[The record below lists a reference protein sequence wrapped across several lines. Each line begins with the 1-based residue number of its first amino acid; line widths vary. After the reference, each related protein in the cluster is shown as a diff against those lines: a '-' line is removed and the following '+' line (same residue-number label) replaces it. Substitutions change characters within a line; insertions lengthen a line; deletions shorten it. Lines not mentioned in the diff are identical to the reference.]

1 MAFFGS
7 GYFGQGFTPA
17 DILFAQQNQQQ
28 PTAGSFQAPQQP
40 TGSFFGSNPN
50 LAQTGGLLSLLGT
63 DGQQE
68 KQGQSQQGG
77 IPSTTSAS
85 ASGSFFGGKREP
97 SFEEQE
103 REYSSIRDQ
112 VMKDPG
118 SAALLAGLS
127 ILSANRPRNGRTP
140 SLGELV
146 GAGGLGMIQ
155 GLGQMQQAQDVR
167 ERERQLSQYRGLQ
180 MENIRGSMADAQRKR
195 EAMARLQEPGGW
207 TEENIAAAFP
217 ELNVQNRYRREADE
231 RDYQQRLDMLNR
243 QNAFQRSLQDARL
256 SAENRR
262 NEYKYVDGLG
272 FVDLRT
278 RKVLPFLDEYGE
290 PILTPKQKKET
301 AEADKL
307 QLANEEKKK
316 QAIYSARTAVGEI
329 GNALALIGN
338 PKDINWNMG
347 LTGSLL
353 RKLPGS
359 SANDLQASLD
369 TIGSGVML
377 DRLQA
382 LKEASP
388 TGASGMGQLSNQ
400 EGKILRDAQG
410 SLSLNQSP
418 EQLRRNLN
426 RILDIQKEMM
436 KSWGYSDDEIETIFK
451 SSQNDKKKSPS
462 GDIKS
467 LPDRLNVINYTD
479 IIKE

>member
-77 IPSTTSAS
+77 ASSTTSAS

-140 SLGELV
+140 GLGELV

-167 ERERQLSQYRGLQ
+167 RKQQMDMEMKRAELVGKNYQVDSTNGYLIDKRTGQAVPLSGWQAKPSGEAAQYLALSPEERAVWDARSIVLKQAGRPVTSVSNYTTIPYEKEFWKNEGKRDSETLGTYREQSRAAQDRINQYEALESLYNSGLQ
-180 MENIRGSMADAQRKR
+180 TGWGEEAKNNIAKVLNGLGVSQSALDSLGFQNIANFEGMQNLQSKAVMGALLEQKGVQTEGDAQRAAQTWAQIGNTKEGNLWVNQYAKNLAQRQIERSDYIIKEAYKQGGNVSAAENKWKAYEKTLPSVVPPTPTTRTQGGDTR
-195 EAMARLQEPGGW
+195 EAMDKSPR
-207 TEENIAAAFP
+207 
-217 ELNVQNRYRREADE
+217 RYR
-231 RDYQQRLDMLNR
+231 YTLDG
-243 QNAFQRSLQDARL
+243 S
-256 SAENRR
+256 
-262 NEYKYVDGLG
+262 
-272 FVDLRT
+272 
-278 RKVLPFLDEYGE
+278 
-290 PILTPKQKKET
+290 KQ
-301 AEADKL
+301 
-307 QLANEEKKK
+307 
-316 QAIYSARTAVGEI
+316 
-329 GNALALIGN
+329 
-338 PKDINWNMG
+338 
-347 LTGSLL
+347 
-353 RKLPGS
+353 
-359 SANDLQASLD
+359 
-369 TIGSGVML
+369 
-377 DRLQA
+377 
-382 LKEASP
+382 
-388 TGASGMGQLSNQ
+388 
-400 EGKILRDAQG
+400 
-410 SLSLNQSP
+410 
-418 EQLRRNLN
+418 
-426 RILDIQKEMM
+426 
-436 KSWGYSDDEIETIFK
+436 
-451 SSQNDKKKSPS
+451 
-462 GDIKS
+462 
-467 LPDRLNVINYTD
+467 
-479 IIKE
+479 

>member
-1 MAFFGS
+1 MAFFGN
-7 GYFGQGFTPA
+7 GDLFGQGFLPA
-17 DILFAQQNQQQ
+17 SLLYAQQNQQ
-28 PTAGSFQAPQQP
+28 PAPGGIQAPQQP
-40 TGSFFGSNPN
+40 AGSFFGSDPN
-50 LAQTGGLLSLLGT
+50 AAQSGGLLGQFGYGQEQ
-63 DGQQE
+63 GQQAP
-68 KQGQSQQGG
+68 GGSISPAPSQEAGG
-77 IPSTTSAS
+77 
-85 ASGSFFGGKREP
+85 FFGGGKREP

-140 SLGELV
+140 GLGELA

-155 GLGQMQQAQDVR
+155 GLGQMQQAQDAR

-180 MENIRGSMADAQRKR
+180 MENMRGSMADAQRKR
-195 EAMARLQEPGGW
+195 EAMARLQELGGW

-217 ELNVQNRYRREADE
+217 ELNIQNRYRRESEE
-231 RDYQQRLDMLNR
+231 RDYQQRLNLLDR

-256 SAENRR
+256 SAENGR

-272 FVDLRT
+272 FVDLKT
-278 RKVLPFLDEYGE
+278 RKVLPFLDESGE
-290 PILTPKQKKET
+290 PILTPKQKKEI

-316 QAIYSARTAVGEI
+316 QAIYSAKTAVGEI
-329 GNALALIGN
+329 GNALDLIGN

-347 LTGSLL
+347 VTGSLL

-377 DRLQA
+377 NSLQA

-418 EQLRRNLN
+418 EQLSRNLN
-426 RILDIQKEMM
+426 RILEIEKEMM
-436 KSWGYSDDEIETIFK
+436 RSWGYSDDEIETIFK

-467 LPDRLNVINYTD
+467 LPDRRNVINYTD